1 MKVHEWLT
9 TRLLPKLS
17 HISGFTR
24 TPECPYSQN
33 TGLDFLGS
41 WLCLTLR
48 WGGRGVSKR
57 IVFENMVSN
66 FVVIREEGGLFFKS
80 QK

>member
-1 MKVHEWLT
+1 MPDPKV
-9 TRLLPKLS
+9 
-17 HISGFTR
+17 
-24 TPECPYSQN
+24 
-33 TGLDFLGS
+33 
-41 WLCLTLR
+41 
-48 WGGRGVSKR
+48 GGQGGVSKR